1 MSPTADAAQAAA
13 PAPYRTT
20 ARVWQFVA
28 FGLAG
33 AACVLLLV
41 MPLYRGTTTTS
52 DGTEEFTATLVEVN
66 GPGVLVALLVPVLLT
81 AVPLLIPSGR
91 LPGVTIACA
100 ALLVFLM
107 ALGGASIGLFYAP
120 AAIAAVVALL
130 VRRRPAQA

>member
-28 FGLAG
+28 FGLAC
-33 AACVLLLV
+33 AAAVLLLV
-41 MPLYRGTTTTS
+41 LPLYTGTTTTAA
-52 DGTEEFTATLVEVN
+52 GTEDFTATLLEVN
-66 GPGVLVALLVPVLLT
+66 GPDVLVPLLVPVLLT
-81 AVPLLIPSGR
+81 AVPLLVPSGR

-100 ALLVFLM
+100 ALLVFFM
-107 ALGGASIGLFYAP
+107 ALGGTSIGLFYAP

-130 VRRRPAQA
+130 VRRR